1 MKNAESRSEIS
12 PTMRPVKHSPEAKVS
27 IARQVIEE
35 HANQAE
41 LSRQTKISRTNIHKW
56 VRMARQGEL
65 PGYTPP
71 AFDEKTGDLT
81 AENRRLQRELTR
93 VTQERD
99 FLKRAA
105 AFFAK
110 ETR

>member
-1 MKNAESRSEIS
+1 MKQSEIMNAKGTHS
-12 PTMRPVKHSPEAKVS
+12 RPSKHSAELKIS

-41 LSRQTKISRTNIHKW
+41 LARQTKISTTNIHKW
-56 VRMARQGEL
+56 VHAARRGEL
-65 PGYTPP
+65 PGYSPP
-71 AFDEKTGDLT
+71 AFEAKTGDLVG
-81 AENRRLQRELTR
+81 EVRRLERELAR
-93 VTQERD
+93 VSGERD